1 VPGSTTTPFSLTER
15 LRDSHFSLPFVRDC
29 PLRSMGRLAGLAT
42 PEGTGQFRARG
53 VDKRRLPPSHF
64 REAPG
69 GLSVSSLGLG
79 TYIGPPDA
87 ETDLAVEHSVAICLT
102 SGRVNVLDTAIN
114 YRYQRAERSIGR
126 ALTRLSEKGEVER
139 DEVFLATKSGYI
151 APDAESRTPAD
162 QWVRQELIGP
172 GVLKPSEIVDNSH
185 AMTPRYLADQF
196 ERSRNNLGVDAIDL
210 LYLHNGPDAQLPIV
224 GREEFERRLEAA
236 FAYYEGLRNEG
247 TLGAYGMATW
257 DCLRVPRGDPGY
269 FSLASAVRI
278 ARKVGGEGHGFRFI
292 QFPFNLAMTEAAVV
306 HNQFVAD
313 ERMTLFDAADRVGVA
328 CFTSVPLLQG
338 QLAKGG
344 PKRRGLSPAQTAL
357 QFARSAPGTL
367 GPVIGQKSSEHL
379 SENLEV
385 ASVPPWDAAGFAEV
399 MT

>member
-1 VPGSTTTPFSLTER
+1 
-15 LRDSHFSLPFVRDC
+15 
-29 PLRSMGRLAGLAT
+29 M
-42 PEGTGQFRARG
+42 
-53 VDKRRLPPSHF
+53 
-64 REAPG
+64 
-69 GLSVSSLGLG
+69 SSLGLG

-87 ETDLAVEHSVAICLT
+87 ETDLAVEHSVAVCLT

-126 ALTRLSEKGEVER
+126 ALTRLAEKGEVER
-139 DEVFLATKSGYI
+139 DEVFIATKSGYF

-162 QWVRQELIGP
+162 QWVRHELIGP
-172 GVLKPSEIVDNSH
+172 GVLKPSEIVDNCH

-196 ERSRNNLGVDAIDL
+196 ERSRKNLGIEAIDL
-210 LYLHNGPDAQLPIV
+210 LYLHNGPDAQLPVV

-236 FAYYEGLRNEG
+236 FAYYEGLRTEG
-247 TLGAYGMATW
+247 TLGAYGIATW

-292 QFPFNLAMTEAAVV
+292 QFPFNLAMTEAATV
-306 HNQFVAD
+306 HNQIVAD
-313 ERMTLFDAADRVGVA
+313 DRMTLFGAAHRLGVA
-328 CFTSVPLLQG
+328 CFSSVPLLQG
-338 QLAKGG
+338 QLAKAG

-367 GPVIGQKSSEHL
+367 GPLIGQKSSEHL

-385 ASVPPWDAAGFAEV
+385 ASVPPWDAAGFADV